1 MIATVN
7 VISFGA
13 LHNLIFVIPLIVI
26 AFACLIYRIKKSNKA
41 VTMLAASQWSKQ
53 MMVHFS
59 SARNTIKALLF
70 MIGVAFLAITLLH
83 PQWDKKEET
92 ISQEGR
98 DLFIALDVSKSMLAK
113 DCAPN
118 RLECAKAKIKDLV
131 KKLSSERV
139 GLVLFSGSAF
149 IQCPLTSDYGAFFM
163 FLDQVDV
170 ETISSGS
177 TAFDAAILKVIE
189 AFSSSLDRKNKL
201 VVLFTDGEDFS
212 SNLQQVKQQVQKQK
226 LHIFTFG
233 VGTPEGA
240 PIPLVDE
247 NGRQKGHQLDK
258 KGSVVISRLNEGI
271 LYNLAQDSGGTY
283 IRMTQDDSDI
293 KSLIRNVQTFEKEKI
308 EDKKVARV
316 EEQYPY
322 FLLVSFICFALEW
335 LL

>member
-1 MIATVN
+1 MIETL
-7 VISFGA
+7 FGITWGA
-13 LHNLIFVIPLIVI
+13 IQNMVVVIPLVI
-26 AFACLIYRIKKSNKA
+26 LAFACLMYRISKSNKA
-41 VTMLAASQWSKQ
+41 VALLSSSAWSKKI
-53 MMVHFS
+53 VLHFS
-59 SARNTIKALLF
+59 PIRSYFKAFLF
-70 MIGVAFLAITLLH
+70 TLGTLFLAITLLH
-83 PQWDKKEET
+83 PQWNKKEET

-113 DCAPN
+113 DCLPS
-118 RLECAKAKIKDLV
+118 RLECAKNKIKELV
-131 KKLSSERV
+131 KKLSCERV
-139 GLVLFSGSAF
+139 GLILFSGSAF
-149 IQCPLTSDYGAFFM
+149 VQCPLTSDYSAFFM

-189 AFSSSLDRKNKL
+189 AFSGSLERKNKL

-212 SNLQQVKQQVQKQK
+212 SNLQQVKQNVQEQG

-233 VGTPEGA
+233 VGTPDGA
-240 PIPLVDE
+240 PIPILDE
-247 NGRQKGHQLDK
+247 HGRQKGHQLDK

-271 LYNLAQDSGGTY
+271 LYNLAHDSGGSY
-283 IRMTQDDSDI
+283 IRLTQDDSDI
-293 KSLIRNVQTFEKEKI
+293 RSLIGQVQQFEKEKI
-308 EDKKVARV
+308 EDKKVARA